1 MLFLLK
7 NQEKPKKL
15 PFFHLIPISAPPYC
29 TKALSI
35 CLENGFSHSIPSMFH
50 VSRSKDIRPSS
61 FWSYEDLNFQRP
73 PNFSTFLIFQMKYF
87 F

>member
-15 PFFHLIPISAPPYC
+15 SFFHLIPISAPPYC